1 MQFAI
6 LPRMATKEPTP
17 PQPTAQELKKEAYL
31 KYIQQSP
38 VVDELAKVLAGLYE
52 LPQRPENPIEHSAR
66 FLGLP
71 ADINPERMVIELGRL
86 REQNAGLKK
95 RLQDVNHEIAD
106 FLAKKEEQ

>member
-1 MQFAI
+1 
-6 LPRMATKEPTP
+6 MASKEQTP

-31 KYIQQSP
+31 KYIHQSP
-38 VVDELAKVLAGLYE
+38 VVDELAKVLTGLYE
-52 LPQRPENPIEHSAR
+52 LQQRPENPTEISAR

-86 REQNAGLKK
+86 RDQNAALKK
-95 RLQDVNHEIAD
+95 RLQDVNQEIED